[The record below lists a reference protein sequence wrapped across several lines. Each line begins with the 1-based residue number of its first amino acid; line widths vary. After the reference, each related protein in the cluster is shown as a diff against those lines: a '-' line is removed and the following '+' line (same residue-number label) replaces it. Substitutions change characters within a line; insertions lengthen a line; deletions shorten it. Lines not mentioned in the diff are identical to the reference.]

1 MNRMKEVA
9 AMFGKRLNEPFTV
22 YVPFYK
28 HKNEAMFDVH
38 GLSIK
43 SHDEWHNDSDYLM
56 WLLAGE
62 AEIVD
67 S

>member
-1 MNRMKEVA
+1 MTQIA
-9 AMFGKRLNEPFTV
+9 SMFGKKLDEPFMV

-28 HKNEAMFDVH
+28 CKNEAMFDVH

-43 SHDEWHNDSDYLM
+43 SHGEWHNDSDYLM

-62 AEIVD
+62 AEILED
-67 S
+67 E